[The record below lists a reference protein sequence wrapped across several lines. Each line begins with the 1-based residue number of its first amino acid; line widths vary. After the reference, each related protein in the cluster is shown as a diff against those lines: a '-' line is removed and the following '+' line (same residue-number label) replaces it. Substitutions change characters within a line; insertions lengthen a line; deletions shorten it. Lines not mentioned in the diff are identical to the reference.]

1 MDTKRILIDGR
12 EFLPNKRTGIGCF
25 LEGLIDAL
33 ADSVLDIEIILACF
47 YKDSVPRKLKNRE
60 RVRIKE
66 IPEDFY
72 IPRKHYL
79 ISAGRKL
86 AFLTAGIHQ
95 LFRRL
100 KFEPDDEI
108 G

>member
-12 EFLPNKRTGIGCF
+12 EFLPNKRTGIGRF

-66 IPEDFY
+66 ISRGFLYSEKTLSNLSWQEVSLFN
-72 IPRKHYL
+72 RRNTSS
-79 ISAGRKL
+79 ISK
-86 AFLTAGIHQ
+86 I
-95 LFRRL
+95 
-100 KFEPDDEI
+100 KI
-108 G
+108 